1 MKHIELLSPAKNLE
15 IGIAAIDCGADAVYI
30 GANNFGARVQAGNS
44 LEDIAS
50 LVSYAHLF
58 NAKVYVT
65 INTILFDNELK
76 AAEDL
81 IQKLYKIEVDAI
93 IIQDYGI
100 LEMNLPPIHIH
111 SSTQMHNIS
120 KERIKFLSDVGFKR
134 VVLARELS
142 IEQIREIHSFVP
154 DIELEFFVHGALCNG
169 LSGQCY
175 LSYEL
180 TKRSGNRGECSQA
193 CRSKYDLV
201 NSQGKVL
208 IKDKHLLST
217 KDFNASLHIPEM
229 IEAGVRSFKIE
240 GRLKDMDYVKNVT
253 AHYSR
258 EIDKFISAENNK
270 EKYCR
275 SSLGKSEIGF
285 EPDVERSFNRGFTSF
300 NLQGKQDIIGNLD
313 SAKSIG
319 KYLGKVSDLN
329 NSGRGKF
336 YFQIDTKERISNG
349 DGLCYINMEGN
360 IEGFLVNGVEENPSQ
375 GLVMIYPNKKPD
387 IRLLTKIYRNLDT
400 QFTKQVLTDK
410 TKRRIAID
418 IILKETSQGFSLQA
432 IDEQSLSVQE
442 DIIFEKQIALKVQ
455 DYEKNLLKQIDKL
468 GDSIFYLRSFDNKCS
483 DNFFFASSLL
493 NHHRR
498 NLIEKLYELRQKAY
512 KPIRKEF
519 EKNDVP
525 YPEKKLD
532 FKANVVNEKAKQF
545 FLNHK
550 VEEIENGLEKQG
562 ERNSKSKDMVLMR
575 TKNCIRY
582 TLGQCLIRDKQTQD
596 FNQELFL
603 KDNKRTYKLHF
614 DCKNCFMDLISLE

>member
-1 MKHIELLSPAKNLE
+1 MEHIELLSPAKNLE
-15 IGIAAIDCGADAVYI
+15 IGKAAIDCGADAVYI

-76 AAEDL
+76 ASEDL
-81 IQKLYKIEVDAI
+81 IQKLYSIKVDAI

-100 LEMNLPPIHIH
+100 LEMNLPPINIH

-120 KERIKFLSDVGFKR
+120 KERIKFLKDVGFSR

-142 IEQIREIHSFVP
+142 IEDIKEIHSYVP

-180 TKRSGNRGECSQA
+180 NKRSGNRGECSQP
-193 CRSKYDLV
+193 CRSRYDLI

-208 IKDKHLLST
+208 VNDKHILST
-217 KDFNASLHIPEM
+217 KDFNASLHIQEM

-240 GRLKDMDYVKNVT
+240 GRLKDLEYVKNVT
-253 AHYSR
+253 AKYSK
-258 EIDKFISAENNK
+258 EIDNFINTGNNK

-275 SSLGKSEIGF
+275 SSIGKTEIGF

-300 NLQGKQDIIGNLD
+300 NLNGKKDIIGNLD

-319 KYLGKVSDLN
+319 KYIGKVSDIN
-329 NSGRGKF
+329 RSGRGKF
-336 YFQIDTKERISNG
+336 YFQVDTKERFSNG
-349 DGLCYINMEGN
+349 DGLCFINMEGN
-360 IEGFLVNGVEENPSQ
+360 IEGFLVNGVEGNPSQ

-387 IRLLTKIYRNLDT
+387 IKLLTKIYRNLDT
-400 QFTKQVLTDK
+400 QFSKQVISDK
-410 TKRRIAID
+410 SKRKIAID
-418 IILKETSQGFSLQA
+418 IILNETPQGFSLQA
-432 IDEQSLSVQE
+432 IDEQGLKVQE
-442 DIIFEKQIALKVQ
+442 DIITEKQIALKTQ
-455 DYEKNLLKQIDKL
+455 DYQNNLLKQIDKF
-468 GDSIFYLRSFDNKCS
+468 GDSIFYLQSFENKCS
-483 DNFFFASSLL
+483 NNFFFASSLL
-493 NHHRR
+493 NQHRR
-498 NLIEKLYELRQKAY
+498 NLIEKLYKQRQEAY
-512 KPIRKEF
+512 KPMQKEF
-519 EKNDVP
+519 EKNSIP
-525 YPEKKLD
+525 YPQKALD
-532 FKANVVNEKAKQF
+532 YRANVINEKAKEF
-545 FLNHK
+545 YTRHM
-550 VEEIENGLEKQG
+550 VEDIEYGLEK
-562 ERNSKSKDMVLMR
+562 ENSKNSKPNEMVLMR

-582 TLGQCLIRDKQTQD
+582 TLGQCLIRDKHTPD
-596 FNQELFL
+596 FDQELFL

-614 DCKNCFMDLISLE
+614 DCKNCFMDILPLE